1 MILHGLCSNKDWPLY
16 VVVKRDND
24 EDHEFRRYKR
34 RSDYQISIS
43 SLPRLLVEVK
53 STPGPSWP
61 MDLIHMLTTGA
72 YVVRLANKSYQRSE
86 RRRISS
92 SAPSLF
98 GMMATQ
104 LVMFYFSSLTTTG
117 YVVFYHSQTRRL
129 RRHMLFTT

>member
-1 MILHGLCSNKDWPLY
+1 M
-16 VVVKRDND
+16 KRDND

-72 YVVRLANKSYQRSE
+72 YIVRLANKTIPAFREKKNFVLCAIFIWDDDDATRYV
-86 RRRISS
+86 
-92 SAPSLF
+92 LF
-98 GMMATQ
+98 QQ
-104 LVMFYFSSLTTTG
+104 LDDDRVCCVL
-117 YVVFYHSQTRRL
+117 L
-129 RRHMLFTT
+129 